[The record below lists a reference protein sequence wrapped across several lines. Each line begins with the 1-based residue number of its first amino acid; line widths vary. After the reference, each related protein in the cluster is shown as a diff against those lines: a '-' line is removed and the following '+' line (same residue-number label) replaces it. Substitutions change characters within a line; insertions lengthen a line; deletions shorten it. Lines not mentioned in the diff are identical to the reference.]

1 MKCLIWELTV
11 IRCLKVKWVELH
23 KHTVKGMTMDSN
35 CILWLKLVSS
45 AKCQQVIVPFLNVVF
60 IFRAWRSCRESEMC
74 SLFPT
79 ENTFL
84 NNWLLNWT
92 QIHFYIS
99 VRVLV
104 LMLYACYLYEFELQ
118 NMYWCS
124 FSFPRWRNLNATKIT
139 PSQEGTE
146 SELEST
152 LSCFKDLFTM
162 LLHWG
167 PGCWH
172 GYSNSCCSWQ
182 GRGAGRHKAWDES
195 PCRSCISG
203 GTAEGRLPE
212 VAPQAADQVQVDSLH
227 IVILRQ

>member
-1 MKCLIWELTV
+1 MPNVCKSFCCFSVLCSHSERDNLAEKVRCVLYSQLKILSLTTG
-11 IRCLKVKWVELH
+11 VKLY
-23 KHTVKGMTMDSN
+23 SN
-35 CILWLKLVSS
+35 SLLYHSLE
-45 AKCQQVIVPFLNVVF
+45 VP
-60 IFRAWRSCRESEMC
+60 
-74 SLFPT
+74 
-79 ENTFL
+79 
-84 NNWLLNWT
+84 
-92 QIHFYIS
+92 
-99 VRVLV
+99 V
-104 LMLYACYLYEFELQ
+104 LMLYACNLFEFELQ
-118 NMYWCS
+118 NKYWCS

-195 PCRSCISG
+195 PCPSCISG